1 MSAVRRREVIE
12 CFSVPIEGASMLSS
26 SQTRSAESV
35 SMSGRAVRRSRSSRK
50 VLMDVIDVEEGDGD
64 SDFVADEDDDAD
76 SFAEDDDII
85 EVKPKK
91 GKGKAQAKIAS
102 QKSKI
107 RSDLSSI
114 LGGGVNPKVSYQ

>member
-12 CFSVPIEGASMLSS
+12 RFSVPIEGDSMLSS
-26 SQTRSAESV
+26 SQTSPADSV
-35 SMSGRAVRRSRSSRK
+35 PTSGGPVRRSRSNRK
-50 VLMDVIDVEEGDGD
+50 VLVDVIDVDGGDGD
-64 SDFVADEDDDAD
+64 SDFVADEDDDDD

-91 GKGKAQAKIAS
+91 GKGKAKAITS
-102 QKSKI
+102 QKSKV

-114 LGGGVNPKVSYQ
+114 SGGGMNPKVRYQ